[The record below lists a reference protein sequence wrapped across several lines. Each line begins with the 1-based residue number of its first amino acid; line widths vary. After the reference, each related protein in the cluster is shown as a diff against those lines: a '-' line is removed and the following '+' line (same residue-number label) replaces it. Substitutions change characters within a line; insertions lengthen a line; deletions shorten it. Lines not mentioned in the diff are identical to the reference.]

1 MDFTKA
7 FIFFCLKLG
16 EIYLALNHIVPAC
29 IKRLHPQLLSHKILT
44 FSGGEGGGGVRWH
57 SSFNSYSRGTYQ
69 MIQTSLT
76 ELNFTS
82 WLLLY
87 TNKTLLK
94 APANLLTNER
104 ERESI

>member
-44 FSGGEGGGGVRWH
+44 FSGGEGGGGGAMAL
-57 SSFNSYSRGTYQ
+57 F
-69 MIQTSLT
+69 IQFLFKGNLPNDTDI
-76 ELNFTS
+76 
-82 WLLLY
+82 
-87 TNKTLLK
+87 TNKAQFYFLVITLHQ
-94 APANLLTNER
+94 
-104 ERESI
+104 